1 MRAQNLAPLVAAPPG
16 ALRRAAP
23 AAAARPPPP
32 PARAAPASSR
42 GAAARAAGATAGAD
56 ASPPSSPSSSAA
68 AAVPA
73 APPGARAALPKNF
86 DPAEAEGR
94 LYAWWE
100 SRGHFAPRDAA
111 SATGPPFTIAMPPP
125 NVTGRLHMGHAM
137 FVTLQDVMARFQRMR
152 GRPTLWLPGTDHAG
166 IATQLVVEK
175 QLAASGRSRLELGRE
190 AFEQEAWAW
199 KAQYGGAITQQLRR
213 LGASCDWSRERFT
226 LDGGLSAAVAEAF
239 VRLHDKGLVYRG
251 AYLVNWSPG
260 LRTAVSDLE
269 VEYAEEPGTLFF
281 FKYPVADAEGDGA
294 RGSCGGGC
302 GGGRWGGLW
311 GLAGRRACWIALRCA
326 GLLHLVSLSAMFFSP
341 PRHSPS
347 SSAQPRRSTFPSRR
361 RAPRRSS
368 ATPRSASTPATRA
381 TRTSSAA
388 AWSCRSPAAARCRSS
403 RMNTSTPSLAPAR
416 SRSRPVTT
424 STTTSSARSTA
435 CRSST

>member
-1 MRAQNLAPLVAAPPG
+1 MRAHGSAPLAAAPPRV
-16 ALRRAAP
+16 LRRAAP
-23 AAAARPPPP
+23 AAAAAAAARPPPP
-32 PARAAPASSR
+32 PARAAPASARS
-42 GAAARAAGATAGAD
+42 AAARAAGANVGAD
-56 ASPPSSPSSSAA
+56 AAPCSSPSAA
-68 AAVPA
+68 ADAAPA

-100 SRGHFAPRDAA
+100 ARGHFAPRDAA

-190 AFEQEAWAW
+190 AFEQEVWAW

-269 VEYAEEPGTLFF
+269 VEYAEEPGTLFY
-281 FKYPVADAEGDGA
+281 FKYPVAGAEGNGA
-294 RGSCGGGC
+294 CGGWVVV
-302 GGGRWGGLW
+302 GRWWWLFAFW
-311 GLAGRRACWIALRCA
+311 SAENAALRCWFIA
-326 GLLHLVSLSAMFFSP
+326 FGLFFIHFVSAPALLLRSQRPASLSLAT
-341 PRHSPS
+341 
-347 SSAQPRRSTFPSRR
+347 AQPRRSTSPSRR
-361 RAPRRSS
+361 RALRRSS

-388 AWSCRSPAAARCRSS
+388 ARSCRSRAAARCRSS
-403 RMNTSTPSLAPAR
+403 PTSTWTPSLAPAR
-416 SRSRPVTT
+416 SRSRPATT
-424 STTTSSARSTA
+424 
-435 CRSST
+435 